1 MDPLRTVSIKKHNE
15 REDQQRTRHGHPQAE
30 QHGGPVPRCYM
41 DDHPRSYWLKTTVPF
56 LVVLLGSPLRLHRP
70 AGQLCGECSK
80 TASGRCC
87 WGRLIAASLSRSRS
101 LSLFPLQQW
110 SPGCFTWSGSTPRD
124 RRQKL
129 LELLDLKFLRFNFWN
144 ILLVEASHKAKPV
157 LMSGDTEPTS

>member
-1 MDPLRTVSIKKHNE
+1 MTREKTSRGLGTDIRRRSSTVGLFPAATWTITPDLIGSKRQCLFLWSCWAPLWGCIGR
-15 REDQQRTRHGHPQAE
+15 Q
-30 QHGGPVPRCYM
+30 
-41 DDHPRSYWLKTTVPF
+41 
-56 LVVLLGSPLRLHRP
+56 GS
-70 AGQLCGECSK
+70 CGECSK